1 MARSLN
7 KSRPRL
13 LASRVLAGAAL
24 AFTYVIAGRLGL
36 LLAVPPG
43 YATAIFP
50 PAGIAVAAMFIGG
63 RITLPWTFLGSF
75 LLNVWIGSADHG
87 LSRVAVAVALIIAG
101 ASTLQAAVGGWSLR
115 RLIGYPTT
123 LDTGRDVARFFF
135 SAPVICLTSATLS
148 LAGMAMLHA
157 IDVADLGTS
166 WFTWWMGDTLGVL
179 LLLPLVMLLAGEPRD
194 AWTARAR
201 PVALPMILFFALFVA
216 IFTKVSNWENQQSL
230 LEFRLWSQQIT
241 DNIPEQLRA
250 QEAFLE
256 QLGASF
262 GGPARVSREDFS
274 IRARKLLTRF
284 PAIQA
289 IEWAPRVLAAD
300 RDAFEAAQQHDM
312 PSFAIR
318 EQGEAGALRPAGNR
332 AEYYPVTY
340 LEPLHDNQPA
350 LGFDLLSNAARRDA
364 ILGAVATGR
373 VSASAPIRLV
383 QAPGDRTDL
392 LLMSAVPQGPN
403 GPGVVLTVMR
413 IATLIDGLLAATHGQ
428 LGIQLLD
435 RAAGVSLFDSFV
447 SNAAGPQRGQDITFG
462 GRTYHI
468 RIAPTPLYFARHRGW
483 QSLALL
489 MVGVLSTSLL
499 GALLMLTTG
508 ERQRFARLLSERT
521 RERDR
526 IWQVSEDL
534 LGVSNFEGYFIS
546 VNPAWTRTLGWTEAE
561 IKTIHV
567 NELRHPDDFAVGTEG
582 RRRLAEGVGTVRIEN
597 RFRHK
602 DGSYRWIYWTMTAEQ
617 GLIYVIGRNVTADRE
632 AAQARQQ
639 IEDQL
644 RQSQKMESVGQ
655 LTGGIAHDF
664 NNLLTIIIGNLQIL
678 ERALGNTSDRV
689 RRAVT
694 AAMNGATRAATLT
707 HRLLAYAQKQPLR
720 PRAINLNELIMG
732 IADLIRRTQ
741 GEMIQYE
748 FSLDENVPSCFCD
761 SNQLETALLNL
772 VINARD
778 AMPEGGRL
786 KIETGRVVFD
796 DARARIHD
804 LAAGIYATLAVS
816 DAGIGMSP
824 ETVARAFEPFFT
836 TKPVG
841 KGTGLGLSMVY
852 GFVKQSNGHVE
863 IDSAPGCGTVV
874 RIYLPSLA
882 AGDTQNLSS
891 LDDRAPAAAGAPVPT
906 YLRRTQERSSGLA
919 QAGALGHTETI
930 LVVEDDTN
938 VRGYVADMLRE
949 LNYRVIEAADANT
962 ALEALAQSSMPID
975 LLLTDVVMPGL
986 NGRELAICAAG
997 IQRGMK
1003 VLFMTG
1009 YSQDAI
1015 VHQGHLD
1022 PGVELIEKPIRRE
1035 ILVARVRSILDSKS
1049 DSGAPA
1055 PGHQTTG
1062 AA

>member
-1 MARSLN
+1 MLAG
-7 KSRPRL
+7 RL
-13 LASRVLAGAAL
+13 LAGAAL

-50 PAGIAVAAMFIGG
+50 PAGIAVAAAFIGG
-63 RITLPWTFLGSF
+63 SITLPWTFLGSF
-75 LLNVWIGSADHG
+75 LLNIWIGSAHHG
-87 LSRVAVAVALIIAG
+87 LNRTAIAVALVIAG
-101 ASTLQAAVGGWSLR
+101 ASTLQAAVGGWALR
-115 RLIGYPTT
+115 RFVSYPTA
-123 LDTGRDVARFFF
+123 LDTGRDVARFFL
-135 SAPVICLTSATLS
+135 SAPVVSLTSATLS
-148 LAGMAMLHA
+148 LAGMGLLGA

-179 LLLPLVMLLAGEPRD
+179 LFLPLVMLFAGEPRD
-194 AWTARAR
+194 AWKARAR

-216 IFTKVSNWENQQSL
+216 IFTRVSNWENQELL
-230 LEFRLWSQQIT
+230 LEFRLWSQQII
-241 DNIPEQLRA
+241 DNLQAQLHA

-256 QLGASF
+256 QVGASF
-262 GGPARVSREDFS
+262 AGPAPLSREDFS
-274 IRARKLLTRF
+274 VRVQKLLTRF

-300 RDAFEAAQQHDM
+300 RNAFEAAQQQDL
-312 PSFAIR
+312 PGFAIR
-318 EQGEAGALRPAGNR
+318 ERGETGALRPAGNR

-340 LEPLHDNQPA
+340 LEPLNGNRPA
-350 LGFDLLSNAARRDA
+350 LGFDLLSNPVRRAA
-364 ILGAVATGR
+364 ILRTFATGH

-383 QAPGDRTDL
+383 QAPDDRTGL
-392 LLMSAVPQGPN
+392 LLIWAVPQGPN

-413 IATLIDGLLAATHGQ
+413 MATLMDAMLGAAHGQ
-428 LGIQLLD
+428 LGIQLFD
-435 RAAGVSLFDSFV
+435 READMPLFESFP
-447 SNAAGPQRGQDITFG
+447 SNVGGPQRGQDITFG
-462 GRTYHI
+462 GRTYRI
-468 RIAPTPLYFARHRGW
+468 RIAPTPLYFVQHRGW

-489 MVGVLSTSLL
+489 MIGVLSTSLL

-508 ERQRFARLLSERT
+508 ERQRFARLLAERT

-534 LGVSNFEGYFIS
+534 LGVGNFEGYFVS

-567 NELRHPDDFAVGTEG
+567 NDLRHPDDFAIGTEG
-582 RRRLAEGVGTVRIEN
+582 RRRLAEGVGTVRMEN

-602 DGSYRWIYWTMTAEQ
+602 DGSYRWIYWTMTAEE

-632 AAQARQQ
+632 AAQARQR

-678 ERALGNTSDRV
+678 ERILGSSISDRV
-689 RRAVT
+689 RRAVS
-694 AAMNGATRAATLT
+694 AAMSGATRAATLT

-720 PRAINLNELIMG
+720 PNAINLNELIMG
-732 IADLIRRTQ
+732 MADLIRRTQ
-741 GEMIQYE
+741 GEMIQYQ
-748 FSLDENVPSCFCD
+748 FSLDENMPSCFCD

-786 KIETGRVVFD
+786 KIETGRVVFG
-796 DARARIHD
+796 DASARMRD
-804 LAAGIYATLAVS
+804 LPAGRYAMLAVS
-816 DAGIGMSP
+816 DAGTGMSP

-863 IDSAPGCGTVV
+863 IDSVPGCGTTV

-882 AGDTQNLSS
+882 ADDTQSRS
-891 LDDRAPAAAGAPVPT
+891 RHDDPAPVAAGPPVPT
-906 YLRRTQERSSGLA
+906 YLPRPEEERSSFA
-919 QAGALGHTETI
+919 RADALGRTETI
-930 LVVEDDTN
+930 LLTEDDTD
-938 VRGYVADMLRE
+938 VRAYVADTLRE
-949 LNYRVIEAADANT
+949 LNYRVIEAVDANT
-962 ALEALAQSSMPID
+962 ALEALAQSNVPID

-986 NGRELAICAAG
+986 NGRELAIRAAA
-997 IQRGMK
+997 IQRGIK

-1015 VHQGHLD
+1015 VHQGQLD

-1035 ILVARVRSILDSKS
+1035 ILAARVRSVLDAKS

-1055 PGHQTTG
+1055 PSHQTTG